1 MPNDN
6 SNEIKKYLNQVFL
19 MDIMELLKK
28 LPDKSI
34 DMVYGD
40 PDYNVGI
47 KYGDKSY
54 TKTFNEYIDWY
65 IDLARE
71 SLRVL
76 KDDGNMFLINYPKQN
91 AYLRVKYLDR
101 ACYEVS
107 DYVWVYNTNVG
118 HTPKRFTTA
127 HRSILHCRK
136 VKYNKF
142 YKDNVSVPYKN
153 PTDKR
158 ILRNLANGSKGRMP
172 YDWFYFDLV
181 KNVSREKTFHACQ
194 IPQKLSEMLIQ
205 SCTMPNDNVLI
216 LFGGSGSEVE
226 ICKILKRQYISAE
239 IDKKYHKLILDRMST
254 GRIEEKYRL
263 RLKKYEIKNIQV
275 QLKILESQKE
285 YLIDKEKTKSG
296 MKKDN

>member
-239 IDKKYHKLILDRMST
+239 IDKKYHKLILDRIST

-263 RLKKYEIKNIQV
+263 RLKKYEIENIQV

-285 YLIDKEKTKSG
+285 YLIDKEKIKSKT
-296 MKKDN
+296 KKDN